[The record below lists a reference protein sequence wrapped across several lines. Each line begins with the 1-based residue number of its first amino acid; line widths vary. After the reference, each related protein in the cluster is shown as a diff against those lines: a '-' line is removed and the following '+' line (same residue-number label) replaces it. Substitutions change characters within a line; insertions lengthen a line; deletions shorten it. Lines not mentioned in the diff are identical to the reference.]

1 MPAAA
6 AVVGSAAIGGAVS
19 YFGGKSAADSAK
31 KASKAQQQAAA
42 EAAKLQREMYAQ
54 TRTDLAPYRDA
65 GTPAVKSILG
75 MYGLD
80 GSGAFDEADLA
91 AFRSSPDYQV
101 AMREG
106 VDALNNRYAAK
117 GELKSGRAMKGIM
130 DYASD
135 LGDKKL
141 ADYMARLFGIAGMGQ
156 NSAAGTASASMATG
170 RGLSD
175 LALGAGDARAS
186 GIVGSG
192 NAWNAALSNLGETAI
207 TALNRNPSAYATPS
221 LY

>member
-1 MPAAA
+1 MPAAGAIAGA
-6 AVVGSAAIGGAVS
+6 AVSAGVA
-19 YFGGKSAADSAK
+19 YLGGKSTSDAAK
-31 KASKAQQQAAA
+31 KASKAQQKAAA
-42 EAAKLQREMYAQ
+42 EAAALQREMYQQ

-80 GSGAFDEADLA
+80 GSGAFDDADLA

-101 AMREG
+101 AMKEG
-106 VDALNNRYAAK
+106 IDALNNRYAAR
-117 GELKSGRAMKGIM
+117 GELKSGRAMKGVM

-141 ADYMARLFGIAGMGQ
+141 EQYMSRLFGIAGMGQ
-156 NSAAGTASASMATG
+156 NSAAGTAAASMTTG
-170 RGLSD
+170 GRLSD
-175 LALGAGDARAS
+175 LALGAGQARAA

-192 NAWNAALSNLGETAI
+192 NAWSDALSNLGETAI
-207 TALNRNPSAYATPS
+207 TAISRNPSAYRTPS